1 MDYNTLSLAELK
13 KLAKGRRIKMYYTKS
28 IRELRWLLA
37 QTDLPMKYKVEKFTI
52 KELREQAKK
61 KTIRGFWNL
70 SRGQLQ
76 ELLYPNYGSG
86 PQDADKY
93 DNHAHEHGSPQSN
106 KSEQV
111 GV

>member
-1 MDYNTLSLAELK
+1 MDYSTLPLTELK

-28 IRELRWLLA
+28 IRELRWILA

-52 KELREQAKK
+52 KELRDQAKEK
-61 KTIRGFWNL
+61 NIRGFWNL

-76 ELLYPNYGSG
+76 ALLYPNYGPG
-86 PQDADKY
+86 TEQNNKY
-93 DNHAHEHGSPQSN
+93 DDDTNEHGSPKSSN
-106 KSEQV
+106 SNQV

>member
-1 MDYNTLSLAELK
+1 MDYSTLSLAELK
-13 KLAKGRRIKMYYTKS
+13 KLAKGKRIKMYYTKS

-37 QTDLPMKYKVEKFTI
+37 QTDLPAKYKIEKFTI

-61 KTIRGFWNL
+61 KSIRGFWSL
-70 SRGQLQ
+70 SRAQLLS
-76 ELLYPNYGSG
+76 LLYPDYGSS

-93 DNHAHEHGSPQSN
+93 DNYAKEHGSPQSN